1 MSDAGD
7 TPDTMFINSSSMDW
21 LDSCVHETWME
32 NALLSLF
39 YLLGLLLGGLG
50 NTLALSL
57 FVRDR
62 QPRSP
67 SDIFLLHLA
76 LSDLF
81 LLLSLPTRLFYHL
94 SGNRWPFGSMP
105 CRLAGFV
112 FYLNMYASLYFLA
125 GISIDRYLAIVH
137 PLSSV
142 KLRRPLHAHV
152 ACGIL
157 WAIVSLATA
166 PLLLGR
172 ETLTEEGV
180 CRLLYRETPSL
191 RALSSLIAAFA
202 IPFLGTV
209 TCYGLILRRLRQGGD
224 RKPKE
229 RAVKMVLL
237 VLTLFLVC
245 FVPYHL
251 SRALYHV
258 LMPGGEFA
266 TAESSCDLQRG
277 LARANRFTS
286 CLSTLNAALDPL
298 VYFFAVKKFRETL
311 ARLPCRCKRAG
322 RGKSREE
329 GRTESSSLSAKTEV

>member
-1 MSDAGD
+1 MND
-7 TPDTMFINSSSMDW
+7 PDGVVLINSSSLSWVDH
-21 LDSCVHETWME
+21 CVHETWLE
-32 NALLSLF
+32 NVLLSIC
-39 YLLGLLLGGLG
+39 YILGLLVGGLG

-57 FVRDR
+57 FARDR

-81 LLLSLPTRLFYHL
+81 LLLSLPTRLYYHI
-94 SGNRWPFGSMP
+94 SSNNWPFGSMA
-105 CRLAGFV
+105 CRLSGFV

-137 PLSSV
+137 PLNSI
-142 KLRRPLHAHV
+142 KFRRPLHAHV
-152 ACGIL
+152 ICIVL
-157 WAIVSLATA
+157 WAIVAFATA

-172 ETLTEEGV
+172 KLATEERG

-191 RALSSLIAAFA
+191 RALSSLSAAFA
-202 IPFLGTV
+202 IPFLATV

-237 VLTLFLVC
+237 VLTIFLIC

-258 LMPGGEFA
+258 LMPGGEEA
-266 TAESSCDLQRG
+266 AISSCDLRQG
-277 LARANRFTS
+277 LALANRFTS

-298 VYFFAVKKFRETL
+298 VYFFAVKKFRQTL
-311 ARLPCRCKRAG
+311 VQLPCRHQGDGAG
-322 RGKSREE
+322 KNREDN
-329 GRTESSSLSAKTEV
+329 RTEDSSLSAKTDV

>member
-1 MSDAGD
+1 MMTNSD
-7 TPDTMFINSSSMDW
+7 DTMFDNSSSLAWVDP
-21 LDSCVHETWME
+21 CIQETWLE
-32 NALLSLF
+32 NALLSVC
-39 YLLGLLLGGLG
+39 YLLGLFVGGLG
-50 NTLALSL
+50 NIIALSL

-62 QPRSP
+62 QPKSP

-94 SGNRWPFGSMP
+94 SGNHWPFGSLA
-105 CRLAGFV
+105 CRLSGFV

-137 PLSSV
+137 PLNSV
-142 KLRRPLHAHV
+142 KFRKPLHAHLTCGFLWTIV
-152 ACGIL
+152 AF
-157 WAIVSLATA
+157 ATA

-172 ETLTEEGV
+172 GAAMDETV

-191 RALSSLIAAFA
+191 RALSSLSAAFA
-202 IPFLGTV
+202 IPFLATV
-209 TCYGLILRRLRQGGD
+209 TCYGLILRRLRKGGD

-237 VLTLFLVC
+237 VLTIFLIC

-258 LMPGGEFA
+258 LMPGGESA
-266 TAESSCDLQRG
+266 AMLSPCDLRQG
-277 LARANRFTS
+277 LALANRFTS

-298 VYFFAVKKFRETL
+298 VYFFAVKKFRQIL
-311 ARLPCRCKRAG
+311 LRLPCRQDGTDNVKN
-322 RGKSREE
+322 REE
-329 GRTESSSLSAKTEV
+329 GRTEDSSLSAKTDV

>member
-1 MSDAGD
+1 MSDSDGV
-7 TPDTMFINSSSMDW
+7 ILLNSSSFSWVDP
-21 LDSCVHETWME
+21 CVHETWLE
-32 NALLSLF
+32 NILLSVC
-39 YLLGLLLGGLG
+39 YILGLLVGGLG
-50 NTLALSL
+50 NVLALSL
-57 FVRDR
+57 FIRDR

-81 LLLSLPTRLFYHL
+81 LLLSLPTRLYYHL
-94 SGNRWPFGSMP
+94 SGNNWPFGSMP
-105 CRLAGFV
+105 CRLSGFV

-137 PLSSV
+137 PLNSI
-142 KLRRPLHAHV
+142 KFRRPLHAHV
-152 ACGIL
+152 ICILL
-157 WAIVSLATA
+157 WAIVAFATA
-166 PLLLGR
+166 PLLLSR
-172 ETLTEEGV
+172 KQTMTENG

-191 RALSSLIAAFA
+191 RALTSLSAAFA

-209 TCYGLILRRLRQGGD
+209 TCYGLILKRLRQGGD

-237 VLTLFLVC
+237 VLTIFLIC

-258 LMPGGEFA
+258 LMPGGEDSA
-266 TAESSCDLQRG
+266 AISPCNLRQG
-277 LARANRFTS
+277 LALANRFTS

-298 VYFFAVKKFRETL
+298 VYFFAVKKFRQTL
-311 ARLPCRCKRAG
+311 LQLPCRRQEAG
-322 RGKSREE
+322 ERKNRQENQ
-329 GRTESSSLSAKTEV
+329 TEDSSLSAKTEV

>member
-1 MSDAGD
+1 MSN
-7 TPDTMFINSSSMDW
+7 PDRVFLTNTSSLSWVDP
-21 LDSCVHETWME
+21 CVQETWIE
-32 NALLSLF
+32 NVLLSVC
-39 YLLGLLLGGLG
+39 YILGLLVGGLG
-50 NTLALSL
+50 NILALSL

-62 QPRSP
+62 QPHSP

-81 LLLSLPTRLFYHL
+81 LLLTLPTRLFYHI
-94 SGNRWPFGSMP
+94 SGNNWPFGSMP
-105 CRLAGFV
+105 CRLSGFV

-137 PLSSV
+137 PLNSI
-142 KLRRPLHAHV
+142 KFRRPLHAHV
-152 ACGIL
+152 VCIFL
-157 WAIVSLATA
+157 WAIVAFATA

-172 ETLTEEGV
+172 QQEKDEGG

-191 RALSSLIAAFA
+191 RALSSLSAAFA

-209 TCYGLILRRLRQGGD
+209 TCYGLILRRLRKGGD

-237 VLTLFLVC
+237 VLTIFLIC

-251 SRALYHV
+251 TRALYHV
-258 LMPGGEFA
+258 LMPGGEDAA
-266 TAESSCDLQRG
+266 TSSCALRQG
-277 LARANRFTS
+277 LALANRFTS

-298 VYFFAVKKFRETL
+298 VYFFAVKKFRQIL
-311 ARLPCRCKRAG
+311 IKLPCRRQGTVAG
-322 RGKSREE
+322 RNREDV
-329 GRTESSSLSAKTEV
+329 RTEDSSLSAKTEV

>member
-1 MSDAGD
+1 ME
-7 TPDTMFINSSSMDW
+7 TIYVNTSSLAWIDP
-21 LDSCVHETWME
+21 CVHETWLE
-32 NALLSLF
+32 NSLLSTC
-39 YLLGLLLGGLG
+39 YLLCLLVGGLG
-50 NTLALSL
+50 NILALSL

-94 SGNRWPFGSMP
+94 SNNRWPFGSLP
-105 CRLAGFV
+105 CRLSGFV

-142 KLRRPLHAHV
+142 KFRKPLHAHV
-152 ACGIL
+152 TCGFL
-157 WAIVSLATA
+157 WAIVAFAMA
-166 PLLLGR
+166 PLLMGR
-172 ETLTEEGV
+172 EMSTQENV

-191 RALSSLIAAFA
+191 RALTSLSAAFA

-209 TCYGLILRRLRQGGD
+209 TCYGLILRRLRKGGD

-237 VLTLFLVC
+237 VLTIFLIC

-258 LMPGGEFA
+258 LMPGGEA
-266 TAESSCDLQRG
+266 AAKVSSCNLRQG
-277 LARANRFTS
+277 LALANRFTS

-298 VYFFAVKKFRETL
+298 VYFFAVKKFRQIL
-311 ARLPCRCKRAG
+311 MKLPCRRESTAG
-322 RGKSREE
+322 KNREE
-329 GRTESSSLSAKTEV
+329 VKTEDSSLSAKTEV

>member
-1 MSDAGD
+1 MSGSEDK
-7 TPDTMFINSSSMDW
+7 MLNNSSILAWVDP
-21 LDSCVHETWME
+21 CVQETWLE
-32 NALLSLF
+32 NALLSVC
-39 YLLGLLLGGLG
+39 YLLGLFVGGLG
-50 NTLALSL
+50 NILAISV
-57 FVRDR
+57 FAQDR
-62 QPRSP
+62 QPKSP

-94 SGNRWPFGSMP
+94 SGNSWPFGSLA
-105 CRLAGFV
+105 CRLSGFV

-137 PLSSV
+137 PLNSV
-142 KLRRPLHAHV
+142 KFRKPLHAHV
-152 ACGIL
+152 TCGFL
-157 WAIVSLATA
+157 WAIVAFATA

-172 ETLTEEGV
+172 GIAMDETV

-191 RALSSLIAAFA
+191 RALSSLSAAFA

-209 TCYGLILRRLRQGGD
+209 ICYGLILKRLRKGGD

-237 VLTLFLVC
+237 VLTIFLIC

-251 SRALYHV
+251 SRTLYHV
-258 LMPGGEFA
+258 LMPGGESSA
-266 TAESSCDLQRG
+266 MISSCELRQG
-277 LARANRFTS
+277 LALANRFTS

-298 VYFFAVKKFRETL
+298 VYFFAVKKFRQTF
-311 ARLPCRCKRAG
+311 AHLPCRRDG
-322 RGKSREE
+322 TDNGKTREE
-329 GRTESSSLSAKTEV
+329 GRTEDSSLSAKTDV